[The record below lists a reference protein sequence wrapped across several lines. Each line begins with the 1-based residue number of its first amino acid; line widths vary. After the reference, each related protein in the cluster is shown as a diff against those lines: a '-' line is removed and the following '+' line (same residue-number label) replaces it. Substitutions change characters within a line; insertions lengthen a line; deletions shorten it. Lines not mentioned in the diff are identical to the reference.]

1 MQYVY
6 AFEWCSS
13 VYESGFS
20 IESLHSTKVGAYKA
34 MRKTLQ
40 ERWNQDYEMCR
51 PRMWRRHGRIPLDYQ
66 RWRVRKIEV
75 FE

>member
-6 AFEWCSS
+6 AFEWCSC

-34 MRKTLQ
+34 MRKALQ
-40 ERWNQDYEMCR
+40 ERWIDEFNLLCR
-51 PRMWRRHGRIPLDYQ
+51 GPYRIDNCKPLES
-66 RWRVRKIEV
+66 RLWRVRKIEV